1 MITKAIVQS
10 QVPNSNKFR
19 VRIPIFD
26 GLAGG
31 MVSTPDCFLA
41 EATLCTLPNA
51 QNVVNPGDIVYVACE
66 NNDMG
71 RPVILGHLYQKPS
84 RTNTCIDLQL
94 RTLKVEDKVNSKVSS
109 AKLPYNT
116 SIDTVTANDMQK
128 LLFYFRNMDNH

>member
-26 GLAGG
+26 GPPGG
-31 MVSTPDCFLA
+31 MVSTPDGILA

-51 QNVVNPGDIVYVACE
+51 QNVVNPGDIVYVAFE

-71 RPVILGHLYQKPS
+71 RPVILGHLYQEPS
-84 RTNTCIDLQL
+84 RTTTCIDLQL

-116 SIDTVTANDMQK
+116 SIDMVTANDMQK